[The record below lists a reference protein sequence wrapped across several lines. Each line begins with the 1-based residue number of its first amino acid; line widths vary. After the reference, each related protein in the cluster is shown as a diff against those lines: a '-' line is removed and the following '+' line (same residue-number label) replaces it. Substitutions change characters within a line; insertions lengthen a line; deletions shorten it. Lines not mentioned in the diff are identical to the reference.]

1 MAYVAP
7 HGTIE
12 LYTGVNIDPN
22 YKNTMYFENESAQR
36 TYFSSKLMTG
46 GTFTNQMYTRVSMNK
61 VRVHTKA
68 DNVYGCTYLG
78 FQNESK
84 WFYGFVI
91 DVRYINEQVTEVV
104 YRIDEIQTWLFQIVW
119 HNCFIERQHS
129 KTDTRGDNLQP
140 EPISV
145 DEHIA
150 IESSGSFLSSNG
162 VAYIL
167 SVGTVNT
174 TQLGDL
180 SAKNKFNGIG
190 STVKYLYFNSPSS
203 IVSFLNACE
212 FENGMIKGLVGSLD
226 VWAPLTLYAVP
237 SGCFDVSGGSTVGT
251 LVGNVTVLPENIT
264 TTKKTVDY
272 PTEHGFGGSY
282 EPVNKKLLTYPYTYL
297 KIETPVKSQD
307 YKYET
312 FYRPSSGKPRFVMY
326 ATCNPTPTFVIVPE
340 QYNGLSNDF
349 SYALTL
355 EDFPQLQIY
364 SSGLWGAAGGGIATI
379 LKMAIGGLIGG
390 VGGLISGA
398 NAASQYNPSYG
409 ENMLNS
415 GMQDI
420 VQPSEAIKSS
430 VLNAASEVPDI
441 RVIQSIRG
449 SGGAT
454 SIAPML
460 AYVGTGGSQATE
472 QAFDIMG
479 VQYGLREEFARKI
492 DLFFSKYG
500 YAQNCVAFP
509 DIHARTKW
517 TYVKTKDCYIGGP
530 IPSSSKEVICNAM
543 NSGITWWTG
552 ASVVGIYV
560 NASTGKPLENP
571 IV

>member
-1 MAYVAP
+1 
-7 HGTIE
+7 
-12 LYTGVNIDPN
+12 
-22 YKNTMYFENESAQR
+22 
-36 TYFSSKLMTG
+36 
-46 GTFTNQMYTRVSMNK
+46 
-61 VRVHTKA
+61 
-68 DNVYGCTYLG
+68 
-78 FQNESK
+78 
-84 WFYGFVI
+84 
-91 DVRYINEQVTEVV
+91 
-104 YRIDEIQTWLFQIVW
+104 
-119 HNCFIERQHS
+119 
-129 KTDTRGDNLQP
+129 
-140 EPISV
+140 
-145 DEHIA
+145 
-150 IESSGSFLSSNG
+150 
-162 VAYIL
+162 
-167 SVGTVNT
+167 
-174 TQLGDL
+174 
-180 SAKNKFNGIG
+180 
-190 STVKYLYFNSPSS
+190 
-203 IVSFLNACE
+203 
-212 FENGMIKGLVGSLD
+212 
-226 VWAPLTLYAVP
+226 
-237 SGCFDVSGGSTVGT
+237 
-251 LVGNVTVLPENIT
+251 
-264 TTKKTVDY
+264 
-272 PTEHGFGGSY
+272 
-282 EPVNKKLLTYPYTYL
+282 
-297 KIETPVKSQD
+297 
-307 YKYET
+307 
-312 FYRPSSGKPRFVMY
+312 MY